1 MKVRRVE
8 IKVITR
14 ARKEAVEK
22 IGEDSYRV
30 KVSVPPE
37 KGRANK
43 RVIELAAKEFGVRKN
58 SVRIVSGE
66 SSNKKIIEIG

>member
-1 MKVRRVE
+1 MRRVE

-30 KVSVPPE
+30 KVFVPPE
-37 KGRANK
+37 KGKANK
-43 RVIELAAKEFGVRKN
+43 RVIGLAAKEFGVRKN